1 MKLLICDDDILTV
14 DVIESQ
20 LDCATLGITQ
30 ILRAYNGEAAKSV
43 IAAEEPELILCDIG
57 MPLCDG
63 VEVLKYIYEN
73 RFETEFAFLTC
84 HKDFEYAK
92 AALQYGASHYITK
105 PFEME
110 ELADVLRSMI
120 ESATKKRLDRIDQN
134 QARHDS
140 VINSVLRQLSYGLW
154 GSDRASVNA
163 MLRQNGLEIS
173 ADSQWNMVLSCS
185 DMTDALSCGWR
196 GELLMYTASRLHDE
210 VLAGYVGAAYTLLYA
225 DDRYLWCR
233 CFVPAEV
240 CAREELFARCRQLA
254 QLCAEHASLRPAI
267 LVGDTFPLHQ
277 AAAVYRTLTK
287 KMERLRFSPGV
298 ICGMEEADALCTQQG
313 ESYLDGPYL
322 LRQLKEHER
331 GNFLQYISSILNAL
345 PGTAEDRKALEA
357 LRSELVYIFSS
368 CLRDNGLSSEAVFGN
383 KDVAVQNVSST
394 HSPRDFLRFAETL
407 YTAVEEELQQLQDS
421 ADIIAR
427 VESYIRE
434 HFRENINRNDVAAI
448 VYITP
453 NYLSKLFRSKMG
465 MNLRE
470 YINQIRIEEARRMLL
485 TTSLSVSEI
494 AGRVGYDNISY
505 FSTVFRKQVGMSPV
519 DWRNSKREGG
529 DPCDME
535 E

>member
-14 DVIESQ
+14 DVIEAQ
-20 LDCATLGITQ
+20 LDCANLGITQ
-30 ILRAYNGEAAKSV
+30 ILRAYNGEVAKSV

-73 RFETEFAFLTC
+73 KIEAEFAFLTC
-84 HKDFEYAK
+84 HEDFTYAK

-110 ELADVLRSMI
+110 ELTAVLKSMI
-120 ESATKKRLDRIDQN
+120 EAATRKRMDRIEEN

-140 VINSVLRQLSYGLW
+140 VMNSVLRQLSYGLW
-154 GSDRASVNA
+154 GADRNSVNA
-163 MLRQNGLEIS
+163 MLRQNGVELS

-185 DMTDALSCGWR
+185 DMIDALSRGWQW
-196 GELLMYTASRLHDE
+196 ELLMYTASRLHDE

-233 CFVPAEV
+233 CFVPAEA
-240 CAREELFARCRQLA
+240 CSREELFARCGQLS

-267 LVGDTFPLHQ
+267 LVGDPFPLHQ
-277 AAAVYRTLTK
+277 TAAVYRALTK

-298 ICGMEEADALCTQQG
+298 ICGLEEADAVCVRQET
-313 ESYLDGPYL
+313 YLDGPYL
-322 LRQLKEHER
+322 LRQLKEHDREA
-331 GNFLQYISSILNAL
+331 FLRYLSSV
-345 PGTAEDRKALEA
+345 LEA
-357 LRSELVYIFSS
+357 LPDMGEDSKTLDALRGELVYLFTT
-368 CLRDNGLSSEAVFGN
+368 CLRDNGLSSEAVFGGEAI
-383 KDVAVQNVSST
+383 VALNGASIHSSKA
-394 HSPRDFLRFAETL
+394 FLRFAEAL
-407 YTAVEEELQQLQDS
+407 YAAVEEQLQQLQDS

>member
-14 DVIESQ
+14 DIIESH
-20 LDCATLGITQ
+20 LDCVALGITQ
-30 ILRAYNGEAAKSV
+30 VLRAYNGKVAKEV

-63 VEVLKYIYEN
+63 VEVLKYVHEN
-73 RFETEFAFLTC
+73 RFEAEFSFLTC
-84 HKDFEYAK
+84 HEDFEYAK

-110 ELADVLRSMI
+110 ELTDVLRSMI

-140 VINSVLRQLSYGLW
+140 VMNSVLRQLSYGLW
-154 GSDRASVNA
+154 GTDRASVNA
-163 MLRQNGLEIS
+163 MLRQNGMELS
-173 ADSQWNMVLSCS
+173 ADSRWNMVLSCS

-196 GELLMYTASRLHDE
+196 SELLMYTASRLHDE
-210 VLAGYVGAAYTLLYA
+210 VLAGYVGAAYTLLYS
-225 DDRYLWCR
+225 DERYLWCR
-233 CFVPAEV
+233 CFIPAEV
-240 CAREELFARCRQLA
+240 CSREELFARCRQLS
-254 QLCAEHASLRPAI
+254 QLCADHAALRPAI
-267 LVGDTFPLHQ
+267 LVGDSFPLYQ
-277 AAAVYRTLTK
+277 AAEVYKLLTK
-287 KMERLRFSPGV
+287 KMVRLRFSPGV
-298 ICGMEEADALCTQQG
+298 ICGLEEVDVLCTRQ
-313 ESYLDGPYL
+313 ETYLDRPYL
-322 LRQLKEHER
+322 LRLLKEHDRED
-331 GNFLQYISSILNAL
+331 FLQYLSSTLSAIPGAGADQDAL
-345 PGTAEDRKALEA
+345 DA
-357 LRSELVYIFSS
+357 LRSELVYLFSS
-368 CLRDNGLSSEAVFGN
+368 CLRDNGLSPEGVFGRG
-383 KDVAVQNVSST
+383 DVAALNTSSAR
-394 HSPRDFLRFAETL
+394 SARDFLRLAETL
-407 YTAVEEELQQLQDS
+407 YAAVEEELQQLQDS

-427 VESYIRE
+427 VENYIRE

-470 YINQIRIEEARRMLL
+470 YINQIRIEEARRLLL
-485 TTSLSVSEI
+485 TTNLSVSEI

-519 DWRNSKREGG
+519 DWRNSKREDGEV
-529 DPCDME
+529 CDLE

>member
-14 DVIESQ
+14 DIIESH
-20 LDCATLGITQ
+20 LDCAALGITQ
-30 ILRAYNGEAAKSV
+30 VLRAYNGKVAKDV

-63 VEVLKYIYEN
+63 IEVLKYVFEN
-73 RFETEFAFLTC
+73 QFEAEFAFLTC
-84 HKDFEYAK
+84 HEDFEYAK
-92 AALQYGASHYITK
+92 AAIQYKASHYITK

-110 ELADVLRSMI
+110 ELVGVLRSMI
-120 ESATKKRLDRIDQN
+120 ESATQKRLDRIDQN

-140 VINSVLRQLSYGLW
+140 VMNSVLRQLSYGLW
-154 GSDRASVNA
+154 GTDRVSVNA
-163 MLRQNGLEIS
+163 MLRQNGVELS
-173 ADSQWNMVLSCS
+173 ADSQWHMVLSCS

-210 VLAGYVGAAYTLLYA
+210 VLAGYVGAAYTLLYS
-225 DDRYLWCR
+225 DERYLWCR
-233 CFVPAEV
+233 CFVPAQD
-240 CAREELFARCRQLA
+240 CSREELFARCRQLFR
-254 QLCAEHASLRPAI
+254 LCTEHASLRPAI
-267 LVGDTFPLHQ
+267 LVGDPFPLHQ
-277 AAAVYRTLTK
+277 AAAVYRVLTK

-298 ICGMEEADALCTQQG
+298 ICGLEEADALCTRK

-322 LRQLKEHER
+322 LRQLKEHDREA
-331 GNFLQYISSILNAL
+331 FLRYISSVLSAL
-345 PGTAEDRKALEA
+345 PGAAEDRKSLDA
-357 LRSELVYIFSS
+357 LRSELVYLFAS
-368 CLRDNGLSSEAVFGN
+368 CLRDNGISPEGVFGR
-383 KDVAVQNVSST
+383 KDVAALNTSSL
-394 HSPRDFLRFAETL
+394 HSARDFLRLAEIL
-407 YTAVEEELQQLQDS
+407 YAAVEEQLQELQDS

-485 TTSLSVSEI
+485 TTNLSVSEI

-519 DWRNSKREGG
+519 DWRNSKREDGEA
-529 DPCDME
+529 CDLE

>member
-14 DVIESQ
+14 DIIESH
-20 LDCATLGITQ
+20 LDCAALGISQ
-30 ILRAYNGEAAKSV
+30 VLRAYNGEAAKEV
-43 IAAEEPELILCDIG
+43 IAAEEPELVLCDIG
-57 MPLCDG
+57 MPLCSG
-63 VEVLKYIYEN
+63 VEVLKYVYEN
-73 RFETEFAFLTC
+73 RLEAEFAFLTC
-84 HKDFEYAK
+84 HEDFEYAK

-110 ELADVLRSMI
+110 ELEGVLRSMI

-134 QARHDS
+134 QARQDS
-140 VINSVLRQLSYGLW
+140 VMNSVLWQLSYGLW
-154 GSDRASVNA
+154 GSDRASVDA
-163 MLRQNGLEIS
+163 MLRQNGVELS
-173 ADSQWNMVLSCS
+173 ADSRWNMVLSCS

-196 GELLMYTASRLHDE
+196 SELLMYTASRLHDE
-210 VLAGYVGAAYTLLYA
+210 VLAGYVGAAYTLLYS

-233 CFVPAEV
+233 CFIPAEA
-240 CAREELFARCRQLA
+240 CSRKELFARCRQLS
-254 QLCAEHASLRPAI
+254 QLCVEHAALRPAI
-267 LVGDTFPLHQ
+267 LVGDPFQLYQ
-277 AAAVYRTLTK
+277 AAEVYRQLTG

-298 ICGMEEADALCTQQG
+298 ICSLENVDELCVPQET
-313 ESYLDGPYL
+313 YLDGPNL
-322 LRQLKEHER
+322 LRQLKEHDR
-331 GNFLQYISSILNAL
+331 DGFLQYISATLNAL
-345 PGTAEDRKALEA
+345 PGSTDNYKAMDA
-357 LRSELVYIFSS
+357 LRSELVYLFAS
-368 CLRDNGLSSEAVFGN
+368 CLRDNGLSPEGIFSR
-383 KDVAVQNVSST
+383 KDVAALNTSSVR
-394 HSPRDFLRFAETL
+394 SARDFLRLAEVL
-407 YTAVEEELQQLQDS
+407 YAAVEEELQQLQDS

-427 VESYIRE
+427 VESYIQE
-434 HFRENINRNDVAAI
+434 HFRENINRNDVAAV

-519 DWRNSKREGG
+519 DWRNSKREDGEA
-529 DPCDME
+529 CDLE

>member
-14 DVIESQ
+14 DVIESH
-20 LDCATLGITQ
+20 LDRAGLGITQ
-30 ILRAYNGEAAKSV
+30 ILRAYNGEAAKHV
-43 IAAEEPELILCDIG
+43 IAAEEPELVLCDIG

-63 VEVLKYIYEN
+63 IEVLKYVYDN
-73 RFETEFAFLTC
+73 RFETEFSLLTC
-84 HKDFEYAK
+84 HEDFEYAK

-110 ELADVLRSMI
+110 ELAGVLRSMI
-120 ESATKKRLDRIDQN
+120 EEATKKRMDRIDQN

-140 VINSVLRQLSYGLW
+140 VINSVLRQLSYGLL

-163 MLRQNGLEIS
+163 MLRQNGVDLS
-173 ADSQWNMVLSCS
+173 ADSRWNMVLSCS

-210 VLAGYVGAAYTLLYA
+210 VLAGYVGAAYTLLYS
-225 DDRYLWCR
+225 DERYLWCR
-233 CFVPAEV
+233 CFVPAEA
-240 CAREELFARCRQLA
+240 CSREELFSRCRQLS
-254 QLCAEHASLRPAI
+254 QLCADHASLHPAI
-267 LVGDTFPLHQ
+267 LVGDQFPLYNASMVH
-277 AAAVYRTLTK
+277 RKLTN

-298 ICGMEEADALCTQQG
+298 ICGLEEADALCVQ
-313 ESYLDGPYL
+313 EKSYLDGAYL
-322 LRQLKEHER
+322 LRLLKEHSLEDFR
-331 GNFLQYISSILNAL
+331 TYISSVLSVL
-345 PGTAEDRKALEA
+345 PGTPDDHKALET
-357 LRSELVYIFSS
+357 LRGELVYTFAS

-383 KDVAVQNVSST
+383 EAIAAQNAVSS
-394 HSPRDFLRFAETL
+394 HSSRAMLRFAETL
-407 YTAVEEELQQLQDS
+407 YSTVEEQLQQLQDS

-427 VESYIRE
+427 VEGYIRE
-434 HFRENINRNDVAAI
+434 HFRENISRNDVAAI

-470 YINQIRIEEARRMLL
+470 YINRIRIEEARRLLL

-505 FSTVFRKQVGMSPV
+505 FSTVFRKLVGMSPV
-519 DWRNSKREGG
+519 DWRNSKREDGEQH
-529 DPCDME
+529 DME